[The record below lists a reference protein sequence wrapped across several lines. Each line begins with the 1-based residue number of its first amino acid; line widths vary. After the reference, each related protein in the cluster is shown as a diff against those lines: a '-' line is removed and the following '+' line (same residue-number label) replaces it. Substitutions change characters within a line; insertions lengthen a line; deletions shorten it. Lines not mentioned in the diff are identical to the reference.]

1 MHGRNYNLEEDNT
14 ILVEFL
20 QTSRVVVNYIM
31 VQKKVP
37 KTNG

>member
-20 QTSRVVVNYIM
+20 QTSRFVNYIM